1 MPTLSGLRRRGVPP
15 AAIRDF
21 IGRLGVTKA
30 DGIVEMSYL
39 ENTVREH
46 LNQTAE
52 RRMAVL
58 DPLKVVIENYPED
71 TVDELDAVNNPNDAG
86 AGSRKVPFA
95 REIYIERDDFM
106 EDPPKKFF
114 RLGPGREVRLRYAYL
129 VTCTDVVK
137 NDAGDIV
144 ELRCTYDPESRG
156 GNAPDGRKVRGTIHW
171 VSAAHAVTAEV
182 RLYDHLF
189 VDEEPASDD
198 DWLAGLNPHSLEVRT
213 DCLLEPSLAEMPAGE
228 AVQFERLGYFCR
240 DAGGPADSPVFNR
253 TISLRDTWAKEK
265 AKAG

>member
-1 MPTLSGLRRRGVPP
+1 
-15 AAIRDF
+15 
-21 IGRLGVTKA
+21 
-30 DGIVEMSYL
+30 
-39 ENTVREH
+39 
-46 LNQTAE
+46 
-52 RRMAVL
+52 
-58 DPLKVVIENYPED
+58 
-71 TVDELDAVNNPNDAG
+71 
-86 AGSRKVPFA
+86 
-95 REIYIERDDFM
+95 
-106 EDPPKKFF
+106 
-114 RLGPGREVRLRYAYL
+114 
-129 VTCTDVVK
+129 VK